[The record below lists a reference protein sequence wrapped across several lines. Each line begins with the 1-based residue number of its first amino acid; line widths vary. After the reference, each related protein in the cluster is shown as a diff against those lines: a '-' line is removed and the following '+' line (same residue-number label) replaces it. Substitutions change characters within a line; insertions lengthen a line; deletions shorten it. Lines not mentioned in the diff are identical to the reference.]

1 MVSLETEL
9 LLLRDFEPGDFEAF
23 FETTQDPEYQKFYPE
38 EEIRSEFWKSIF
50 EGFLTSAEVE
60 KRLKFQLAMCLRSG
74 EVVGTCGVRIEDA
87 ENRQASFGCAV
98 ARPYW
103 GKGLAF
109 EGSQRIIAY
118 GFSELQLHRI
128 YAETNSE
135 NARARSLVE
144 HLGMRLEGE
153 LRENHFFRGRWWDT
167 AIYAILEDEWESP

>member
-1 MVSLETEL
+1 MVSLETER

-23 FETTQDPEYQKFYPE
+23 FETTQDPEYQKFYSE
-38 EEIRSEFWKSIF
+38 EETRSEFWKSIF
-50 EGFLTSAEVE
+50 EGFLTSAKAE

-74 EVVGTCGVRIEDA
+74 EVVGTCGVRIENAGD
-87 ENRQASFGCAV
+87 RQASFGCAV

-135 NARARSLVE
+135 NGRARSLAE

-153 LRENHFFRGRWWDT
+153 LRENHFFRGRWWNT
-167 AIYAILEDEWESP
+167 AIYAFLEDEWKSP